1 MSGYSLFIRIFAP
14 IYQKHYNEIRQLKAL
29 GPSFL
34 HYGAYLWNSLNY
46 IEQLRWDNIASTN
59 QYNEESLR
67 AEVLLFLI
75 FKLNKHIT

>member
-1 MSGYSLFIRIFAP
+1 MSGYSLFIRMFAP
-14 IYQKHYNEIRQLKAL
+14 IYQKYEIRQLKAL

-46 IEQLRWDNIASTN
+46 IEKLRWNNIAITK
-59 QYNEESLR
+59 QYNEDSLR

-75 FKLNKHIT
+75 SKLNKNIS